1 MKMNTLNKSLLL
13 LAFAFV
19 LSAGFAQTDSKSA
32 QLIDALVD
40 VNGGY
45 EKLASKKDVQFT
57 YIYDNF
63 DNGRDVSTER
73 HIFNG
78 EHSWGSYEEHKRN
91 VLPEKEGLAI
101 QSLVYGKPTL
111 SLDGMEITDEKALGG
126 TVFLRK
132 VNFYW
137 FAMMYKLKDPGTNY
151 KHLDTEEI
159 NGILYDK
166 VSLIYNADVTKK
178 EKNDEYILYFNP
190 KTHLIDLFF
199 FSLPDWGINE
209 PILKMTLDYEVVDGL
224 YISTVRKS
232 FGPNEKGDYQLNGA
246 YTFKDITFNNGF
258 KPEDFVQKF

>member
-1 MKMNTLNKSLLL
+1 MNTLKKSLLL
-13 LAFAFV
+13 LAISFALNTSV
-19 LSAGFAQTDSKSA
+19 AQTDSKSTE
-32 QLIDALVD
+32 LIDALVA

-63 DNGRDVSTER
+63 DQGRDVSTER

-78 EHSWGSYEEHKRN
+78 EHSWGLYKEHKRN
-91 VLPEKEGLAI
+91 VLPGKEGLAI

-137 FAMMYKLKDPGTNY
+137 FTMMYKLKDPGTNY
-151 KHLDTEEI
+151 KHLGMEEI
-159 NGILYDK
+159 DGILYDK
-166 VSLIYNADVTKK
+166 VSLIYDADVTKK

-232 FGPNEKGDYQLNGA
+232 YGPNEKGEYQLNGA

>member
-1 MKMNTLNKSLLL
+1 MNTLKKSLLL
-13 LAFAFV
+13 LAITFV
-19 LSAGFAQTDSKSA
+19 LSAGFAQTDSISA
-32 QLIDALVD
+32 QLIDALVA

-78 EHSWGSYEEHKRN
+78 EHSWGSYKEHKRN
-91 VLPEKEGLAI
+91 VLPEKEGLAV

-137 FAMMYKLKDPGTNY
+137 FTMMYKLKDPGTNY
-151 KHLDTEEI
+151 KHLGTEEI

-232 FGPNEKGDYQLNGA
+232 FGPNEKGEYQLNGA

-258 KPEDFVQKF
+258 KAEDFVQKF